1 MFSKPILATMALSA
15 VSAADT
21 PLDATVISKWNYF
34 SSAATD
40 KGLVTIKAE
49 QVKLGLTEF
58 VVGKTEST
66 EVLGCGQCI
75 MSGLEY
81 WIERTTTAGDNWN
94 KNYATAAKPKAVCC
108 LPNNLAKADSCDPTG
123 MTELDKIKAAYAVNA
138 DSSRTWKTPEVA
150 LLSCPIETEVCG
162 AAKVVTLTAG
172 TASTL
177 TMGDKAATLSKDKTS
192 CSWIV
197 KSACKPITLA
207 YDTTSTK
214 TAVKAEDAFLV

>member
-40 KGLVTIKAE
+40 KGLGTIKDE

-58 VVGKTEST
+58 VAGKVTGT
-66 EVLGCGQCI
+66 EVYGCGQCI

-94 KNYATAAKPKAVCC
+94 KNYAKASAAPLAVCC
-108 LPNNLAKADSCDPTG
+108 LPNNLTAADSCDPTG
-123 MTELDKIKAAYAVNA
+123 MTK
-138 DSSRTWKTPEVA
+138 
-150 LLSCPIETEVCG
+150 
-162 AAKVVTLTAG
+162 
-172 TASTL
+172 
-177 TMGDKAATLSKDKTS
+177 
-192 CSWIV
+192 
-197 KSACKPITLA
+197 LA
-207 YDTTSTK
+207 
-214 TAVKAEDAFLV
+214 E

>member
-81 WIERTTTAGDNWN
+81 WIERTTTAGD
-94 KNYATAAKPKAVCC
+94 
-108 LPNNLAKADSCDPTG
+108 
-123 MTELDKIKAAYAVNA
+123 
-138 DSSRTWKTPEVA
+138 
-150 LLSCPIETEVCG
+150 
-162 AAKVVTLTAG
+162 
-172 TASTL
+172 
-177 TMGDKAATLSKDKTS
+177 
-192 CSWIV
+192 
-197 KSACKPITLA
+197 
-207 YDTTSTK
+207 
-214 TAVKAEDAFLV
+214 